1 MSLSKDFLKGYII
14 KENGGFGFMKYIVGV
29 FILIFLVF
37 IILGAVIIGM
47 WNGLIGK
54 DEKVKEAWAQ
64 IDTQLQRRADLIP
77 NLVSTVQGY
86 AKHEKEIFENVSS
99 ARSKLLGAQG
109 PQQKAEASGE
119 LSSALGRLLAISER
133 YPDLKA
139 NTNFIRLQDELAG
152 TENRIAVAR
161 TRYNDAVR
169 ILNQSIR
176 QFPGAI
182 FASMMSLKPAEYFQ
196 PPDKAKA
203 RQVPEVK
210 F

>member
-1 MSLSKDFLKGYII
+1 
-14 KENGGFGFMKYIVGV
+14 MKYTVGCLIVC
-29 FILIFLVF
+29 FLALLVM
-37 IILGAVIIGM
+37 GAIVIGM

-86 AKHEKEIFENVSS
+86 AKHEKEIFENVSN
-99 ARSKLLGAQG
+99 ARSKLIGAQG

-161 TRYNDAVR
+161 GRYNESVK
-169 ILNQSIR
+169 IYNQSIR
-176 QFPGAI
+176 QFPGA
-182 FASMMSLKPAEYFQ
+182 FLASFMNLKPAEYFQ
-196 PPDKAKA
+196 PADKAKA
-203 RQVPEVK
+203 QNVPEVK